1 MESARV
7 TMNIR
12 PSTGNMLPTLEPP
25 TRNSK
30 RPYQVLPMV
39 STLPIPPRIQ
49 SQHLPIPPRTQ
60 SMHAPNSQQ
69 AQKVTPTLPSTRKI
83 EKLIHPITSLLR
95 QCTRQCYPSTHPR
108 PYPSLTG
115 HNRAQPRHP
124 LPMRERG
131 PLTCGSKIPRLHL
144 RRFSRQVLR
153 SLPSKQQAA
162 TTTLRGAFLSATRH
176 GHLSAPPS
184 TCPWREPGIQAS
196 RRSPQILGWKRSAPV
211 TPFGNCRNF
220 AHQRRPTR
228 RQVPASRA

>member
-7 TMNIR
+7 TTNIR
-12 PSTGNMLPTLEPP
+12 PSAGNILPTLEPP
-25 TRNSK
+25 KRNSK
-30 RPYQVLPMV
+30 SPNQVLPMV
-39 STLPIPPRIQ
+39 RILPILPRTQPQ
-49 SQHLPIPPRTQ
+49 SLPIPPRTQ
-60 SMHAPNSQQ
+60 PLHAQNSQQ
-69 AQKVTPTLPSTRKI
+69 AQKVTSTLTSTRKI
-83 EKLIHPITSLLR
+83 ETRIHPITSLLR

-162 TTTLRGAFLSATRH
+162 TTTLHGAFLSVIRH
-176 GHLSAPPS
+176 GHLSAPPY
-184 TCPWREPGIQAS
+184 TRPGRGPGMQNS
-196 RRSPQILGWKRSAPV
+196 HRSPQILEWKRSAPA
-211 TPFGNCRNF
+211 TPFGNHRNF
-220 AHQRRPTR
+220 AH
-228 RQVPASRA
+228 